1 MLKSLFNWATIY
13 FCVSVLYAFLNSKF
27 LPYGYE
33 FINHSEKPA
42 QVMLPRK
49 IDKAYAYIAY
59 KGKCKALASRRKQ
72 GIQPLLCFAQKMR
85 HQYGWW
91 DISMVWFSRNLR
103 GAEKLIHVWYDDNFF
118 TVFERTYHSFFSI
131 NYIITET
138 LEFVYNYCI
147 CL

>member
-1 MLKSLFNWATIY
+1 MPPALSFLEVLGYLNRNALDTKNLIKEIKAIASTPTERYFFNVADEAALLEKAGTLGEQI
-13 FCVSVLYAFLNSKF
+13 FSIEGKKAALSFKCQFFGEFVTLYN

-85 HQYGWW
+85 HQYG
-91 DISMVWFSRNLR
+91 
-103 GAEKLIHVWYDDNFF
+103 
-118 TVFERTYHSFFSI
+118 
-131 NYIITET
+131 
-138 LEFVYNYCI
+138 
-147 CL
+147 